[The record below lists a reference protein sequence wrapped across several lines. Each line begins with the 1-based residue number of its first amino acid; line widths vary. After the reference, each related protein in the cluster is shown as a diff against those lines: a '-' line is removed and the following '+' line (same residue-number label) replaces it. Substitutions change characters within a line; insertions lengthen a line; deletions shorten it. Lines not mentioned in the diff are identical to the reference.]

1 LWNKDEL
8 GPHMGYL
15 PQDIEL
21 FAGSISENIARFGEV
36 DAIKVVNA
44 AKLAGVHDL
53 ILRLPEGYDTMIGD
67 GGLGL
72 SGGEKQRL
80 GLARALYDEPALIV
94 LDEPNSNL
102 DDVGEIALT
111 QAIVRLRQM
120 KKTVVL
126 ISHRPS
132 IIRETNKLLVLRDGM
147 VAAFGPTDQVLQDL
161 AKHKAQQESQAAA
174 RAKAEADARAQASSN
189 IAAITEVRE
198 ANADGNTNAASE

>member
-1 LWNKDEL
+1 
-8 GPHMGYL
+8 
-15 PQDIEL
+15 
-21 FAGSISENIARFGEV
+21 
-36 DAIKVVNA
+36 
-44 AKLAGVHDL
+44 LAGVHDL

-102 DDVGEIALT
+102 DDIGEIALT
-111 QAIVRLRQM
+111 QAIIRLRQM
-120 KKTVVL
+120 RKTVVL

-147 VAAFGPTDQVLQDL
+147 VSAFGPTDQVLKDL
-161 AKHKAQQESQAAA
+161 AQFKAQQESQAAA

-189 IAAITEVRE
+189 VATINEVRDVDAGAE
-198 ANADGNTNAASE
+198 KNTPSE